1 MPKRKKSLRTSNRLG
16 SLIGAVD
23 AIRDYGIFMLD
34 ANGIV
39 QTWNRGAEN
48 IKGYKAREI
57 VGRSFELFYTPED
70 IAREHP
76 KNELKIAR
84 KTGRY
89 EEEGWRVRKDG
100 TRFWAN
106 VVITRITDDKRRVVG
121 FSKVTRDLTARRETE
136 QRLRESEERFRLLV
150 EGVKDYAIY
159 MLDPGG
165 VIASW
170 NQGAERIKGYPAGEV
185 LGKYF
190 SVFYPPE
197 DIASGKCEYELR
209 EAELTGRFEDEGW
222 RVRKDGTR
230 FWASVVLTAIR
241 DPKGRLIGFTK
252 VTRDLTERKRAE
264 DKLQLAYAGLERR
277 IAERTQDLAEAN
289 TELEEREASLREAVR
304 SRDEFLSIASHEL
317 KTPITSLKMNLQ
329 ILQLKM
335 QPGKAPVPPERV
347 LTAVDRALGQVDR
360 LTKLVED
367 LLDVAR
373 AQSNKLTFELE
384 EVELGTFVAEI
395 AERMRG
401 ELEAAGC
408 SIALHAPAPVQA
420 FVDKFRMD
428 QVFVNLFA
436 NAMKYAPGTAIDVH
450 LKDLGDRVCAS
461 VRDAGPGIS
470 ADEASR
476 LFQRFERG
484 ANARNLGGLGLGL
497 FISKQIVEGH
507 GGTIRLGEGP
517 GACFIIELPTTVA
530 R

>member
-1 MPKRKKSLRTSNRLG
+1 MPKRKSSPRKTNRLG
-16 SLIGAVD
+16 NLSEAVEG
-23 AIRDYGIFMLD
+23 IRDYGIFMLD
-34 ANGIV
+34 ADGIIR
-39 QTWNRGAEN
+39 TWNRGAEN
-48 IKGYKAREI
+48 IKGYKASEI
-57 VGRSFELFYTPED
+57 IGQSFEVFYTPED
-70 IAREHP
+70 LERDHP

-106 VVITRITDDKRRVVG
+106 IVITRITDARRRVIG
-121 FSKVTRDLTARRETE
+121 FSKVTRDLTARREVE

-159 MLDPGG
+159 MLDPRGH
-165 VIASW
+165 IASW
-170 NQGAERIKGYPAGEV
+170 NQGAERIKGYRAPEV
-185 LGKYF
+185 LGQYF

-197 DIASGKCEYELR
+197 DIEAGKCEYELR

-252 VTRDLTERKRAE
+252 VTRDLTERKRNE

-277 IAERTQDLAEAN
+277 IAERTQELGEAN
-289 TELEEREASLREAVR
+289 RELEEREASLREAVR

-329 ILQLKM
+329 ILQHKM
-335 QPGKAPVPPERV
+335 QPGKPPVPMERIV
-347 LTAVDRALGQVDR
+347 TAVDRALGQVDR
-360 LTKLVED
+360 LTKLVEE

-373 AQSNKLTFELE
+373 AHANKLTFELE
-384 EVELGTFVAEI
+384 EVELGVFVSEI
-395 AERMRG
+395 IERSKG
-401 ELEAAGC
+401 ELQAAGC
-408 SIALHAPAPVQA
+408 TVTMHAAGPVQA

-436 NAMKYAPGTAIDVH
+436 NAMKYAPGTPIEVH
-450 LKDLGDRVCAS
+450 LKDLGDRVYVS
-461 VRDAGPGIS
+461 VRDSGPGIS
-470 ADEASR
+470 AEEASR

-497 FISKQIVEGH
+497 YISKQIIEGH
-507 GGTIRLGEGP
+507 GGTIRLGDGP